1 MKIKKTI
8 ESKKMLWYYKYSKKS
23 KEKVKKEA
31 QNMKNA
37 ETVARVH
44 THTRNLLKNKQ
55 AKKLALLMIY
65 KADYFK
71 KVVCFCNA

>member
-1 MKIKKTI
+1 MIQ
-8 ESKKMLWYYKYSKKS
+8 YYKYSKKS
-23 KEKVKKEA
+23 KEKVQREA

-37 ETVARVH
+37 ETVARVHTH

-71 KVVCFCNA
+71 KSSLLL

>member
-1 MKIKKTI
+1 
-8 ESKKMLWYYKYSKKS
+8 
-23 KEKVKKEA
+23 
-31 QNMKNA
+31 MKNA
-37 ETVARVH
+37 ETVARVHTHTH

-71 KVVCFCNA
+71 KSSLLL